1 MRETA
6 KSERK
11 ERKAGSS
18 NGAKRRLQL
27 WLVVVILFGAWA
39 GYMFYSQSTEIH
51 AKAAQYSQTRN
62 QEKAAEDN
70 LNQIKYEVNR
80 LNDPEYIG
88 QLARKKYGLY
98 KPGETPIRKSTDGS

>member
-1 MRETA
+1 MRATVTTERQ
-6 KSERK
+6 ERK
-11 ERKAGSS
+11 TSS

-27 WLVVVILFGAWA
+27 WLLVIILFGAWA
-39 GYMFYSQSTEIH
+39 GYMFYSQSADINATA
-51 AKAAQYSQTRN
+51 AKYAQTRN
-62 QEKAAEDN
+62 QEKAAEDS

-98 KPGETPIRKSTDGS
+98 KPGETPIHKSTDGN